1 MLKSE
6 IGKTS
11 GEIWK
16 FLGKNGKTPLATIA
30 QEMKLKPE
38 ITTMAIGWLARE
50 EKVHLSRETKTTY
63 VHLTDE
69 EVTKYKYEQA
79 TSERGMQM

>member
-16 FLGKNGKTPLATIA
+16 FLSKNGTTPLAAIS

-38 ITTMAIGWLARE
+38 ITTMAVGWLARE
-50 EKVHLSRETKTTY
+50 DKVHLSREAKTTY
-63 VHLTDE
+63 VQLTAE
-69 EVTKYKYEQA
+69 EVKKLNP
-79 TSERGMQM
+79 ERGMQM